1 MRKTA
6 LFVLAALVITGAA
19 AVWTNIAAA
28 YAAPAQPAP
37 QAATLPTATVVPPAG
52 KLVSDNEVN
61 SVAKQLYCPVCENI
75 PLDVCPTQACFQ
87 WRELIRQKIGLGW
100 STDQIKQ
107 YFAIQYGDRV
117 LSVPPTRG
125 LNWLVY
131 ILPPAAFLVGGYL
144 VFQVLRKMRAA
155 GSERSDSTAAE
166 AAAPAAAAG
175 KPPTAD
181 PYLSRIEE
189 DLKKR
194 K

>member
-6 LFVLAALVITGAA
+6 LFVLAALMITGAA
-19 AVWTNIAAA
+19 VAWTR
-28 YAAPAQPAP
+28 AAPAF
-37 QAATLPTATVVPPAG
+37 AASPPPTATVQPPAG
-52 KLVSDNEVN
+52 IAVSDNEVN

-100 STDQIKQ
+100 STDQIRQ
-107 YFAIQYGDRV
+107 YFAVQYGDRV

-131 ILPPAAFLVGGYL
+131 ILPPVAFLAGGFL

-155 GSERSDSTAAE
+155 GSKK
-166 AAAPAAAAG
+166 AAATRAESA
-175 KPPTAD
+175 PTSVSPSTQLAAD
-181 PYLSRIEE
+181 PYLNRIEE

>member
-6 LFVLAALVITGAA
+6 LFVLVALVLTGAA
-19 AVWTNIAAA
+19 AVWTNIASA
-28 YAAPAQPAP
+28 YAAPAQTGL
-37 QAATLPTATVVPPAG
+37 QAAAQPTATAQPPAG
-52 KLVSDNEVN
+52 KVVSDNEVN

-107 YFAIQYGDRV
+107 YFAVQYGDRV

-131 ILPPAAFLVGGYL
+131 ILPPVAFLGGGYL
-144 VFQVLRKMRAA
+144 VFTVLRKMRAA
-155 GSERSDSTAAE
+155 GSARSVSAHADLSQISASGVK
-166 AAAPAAAAG
+166 PA
-175 KPPTAD
+175 AD
-181 PYLSRIEE
+181 PYLNRIEE

>member
-6 LFVLAALVITGAA
+6 LFVLVALIITGAA
-19 AVWTNIAAA
+19 AAWTNA
-28 YAAPAQPAP
+28 AAPAF
-37 QAATLPTATVVPPAG
+37 AASAQPTATVQPAAG
-52 KLVSDNEVN
+52 IAVSDNEVN

-100 STDQIKQ
+100 STEQIRQ
-107 YFAIQYGDRV
+107 YFAVQYGDRV

-131 ILPPAAFLVGGYL
+131 ILPPVAFLAGGFL

-155 GSERSDSTAAE
+155 GSEKSAATRAE
-166 AAAPAAAAG
+166 AAQLSVGPRVQPA
-175 KPPTAD
+175 AD
-181 PYLSRIEE
+181 PYMNRIEE